1 MELEFLSRFFA
12 IIVEGMSQE
21 ITVYGF
27 TFSYWGI
34 MIFTAVADI
43 VLYAI
48 WRIFND

>member
-1 MELEFLSRFFA
+1 MEFLAELFT
-12 IIVEGMSQE
+12 IIVEGMRQE
-21 ITVYGF
+21 VTVYGF

-43 VLYAI
+43 ILYAI